1 MQFGGRNFG
10 TDSPTGK
17 SGTEV
22 P

>member
-10 TDSPTGK
+10 TDSATGK